1 MEDLEDFLYLKFMV
15 YLMNLYLKLSS
26 PHPPVPPNII

>member
-15 YLMNLYLKLSS
+15 YLMYLCLKPSS
-26 PHPPVPPNII
+26 SHPPVPPNII